1 MVSFRGHLLKEAQDL
16 CDRKAADYAS
26 PEDVLSNFRR
36 LAADLGVRPEQVWVI
51 YFRKQVDALVS
62 WAAKGRLESEP
73 LRSRFQDVINYCVL
87 GAALAAEA
95 EQ

>member
-1 MVSFRGHLLKEAQDL
+1 
-16 CDRKAADYAS
+16 
-26 PEDVLSNFRR
+26 
-36 LAADLGVRPEQVWVI
+36 VRPEQVWVI